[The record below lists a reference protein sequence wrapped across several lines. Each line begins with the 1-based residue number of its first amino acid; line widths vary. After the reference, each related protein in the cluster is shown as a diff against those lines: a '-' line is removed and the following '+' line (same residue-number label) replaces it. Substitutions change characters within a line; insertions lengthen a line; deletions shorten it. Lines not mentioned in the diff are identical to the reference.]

1 MNRFQNEIVMG
12 GSDIDSENEDE
23 YITGP
28 EIYDQYMYNAMMYTS
43 MAQMMPYVPM
53 PYVPPFGYP
62 VPCPL
67 PYPPMI
73 NQYPVNHAL
82 AAGAYYRKGGRQN
95 RSGRNKTRSRL
106 HIERD
111 DDVKYKPRHK
121 QHLVQ
126 RHQYYASSTESDND
140 EKYPDTR
147 GKVAPACRPVH
158 HEFIADKYDTLRH
171 SNPTSNTSQRRLQN
185 DRLIADVTPL
195 PSTLHHSRSVKKEAV
210 DIAAQVPLCRN
221 NHNNVTDMHKNG
233 QSNIRTGS
241 GLPNTT
247 TSFEK
252 KALTGT
258 AAISNRMPLNSLH
271 SQNAVAAVIG
281 CHQGEPTTTD
291 EPDVVIAVNNTKPLD
306 HQSEVFVTEI
316 SDSLLGVDSNQSTA
330 EQLTALPSQ
339 YAISSNSNQMTH
351 DAACD
356 KMSSYDESLPGI
368 ADATRDSKPKDD
380 SQLIMS
386 AVHTDSD
393 KSEVV
398 ETHVSTKLGRVISS
412 PASLQLH
419 SNTTVQ
425 ALGSEQDGSTSGHQ
439 QDPAQ
444 VLDWRNTTNSQKYL
458 QSLHSLRKMWAEW
471 ETKYRPPP
479 VSVCTSRGVG
489 PQNLYASIS

>member
-1 MNRFQNEIVMG
+1 MG
-12 GSDIDSENEDE
+12 GSDIDSESEDE

-43 MAQMMPYVPM
+43 MAQMMPCVPM

-62 VPCPL
+62 VP
-67 PYPPMI
+67 YPPMI
-73 NQYPVNHAL
+73 NEFPVNHAM
-82 AAGAYYRKGGRQN
+82 AAGAYYRKGGRQH
-95 RSGRNKTRSRL
+95 RSGRNKPRSKL

-126 RHQYYASSTESDND
+126 RHQYYSSSTESDND
-140 EKYPDTR
+140 EKCPDTR
-147 GKVAPACRPVH
+147 GKVAPACRPVR

-171 SNPTSNTSQRRLQN
+171 SNPTSNMGQRRLQN

-195 PSTLHHSRSVKKEAV
+195 PSTLHHSRSVKKEEV

-221 NHNNVTDMHKNG
+221 SRNNVTDMHKNG

-241 GLPNTT
+241 VLPNTT
-247 TSFEK
+247 TSFEN

-258 AAISNRMPLNSLH
+258 AAISNQMPLNSLH
-271 SQNAVAAVIG
+271 SQNAVTAVIV
-281 CHQGEPTTTD
+281 CHQEEPTTPD
-291 EPDVVIAVNNTKPLD
+291 EPDVVIAVNNTKPLG
-306 HQSEVFVTEI
+306 HQSKAFVTET

-330 EQLTALPSQ
+330 EQLMALPAQ
-339 YAISSNSNQMTH
+339 YVISLNSNQMTH
-351 DAACD
+351 EATCD
-356 KMSSYDESLPGI
+356 KMPSYDESLPGI
-368 ADATRDSKPKDD
+368 ADVTRDSKPKDD

-393 KSEVV
+393 KSGVV

-444 VLDWRNTTNSQKYL
+444 VLDWRNTTNSQKCL

-479 VSVCTSRGVG
+479 VSVHTSRGAG
-489 PQNLYASIS
+489 PQNLHTSISYLYYM

>member
-12 GSDIDSENEDE
+12 GSDIDSESEDE

-43 MAQMMPYVPM
+43 MAQMMPCVPM

-73 NQYPVNHAL
+73 NEFPVNHAM
-82 AAGAYYRKGGRQN
+82 AAGAYYRKGGRQH

-126 RHQYYASSTESDND
+126 RHQYYTSSTESDND
-140 EKYPDTR
+140 EKCPDTR
-147 GKVAPACRPVH
+147 GKAAPACRPVCH
-158 HEFIADKYDTLRH
+158 DFIADKCDTLRH
-171 SNPTSNTSQRRLQN
+171 SNPTSNTGQRRLQN
-185 DRLIADVTPL
+185 DKLIADVTPL
-195 PSTLHHSRSVKKEAV
+195 PSTLHHSRSVKKEEV

-221 NHNNVTDMHKNG
+221 SRNNVTAMHKND
-233 QSNIRTGS
+233 QSNIRTDS
-241 GLPNTT
+241 APPNI
-247 TSFEK
+247 TSFEN
-252 KALTGT
+252 KALIGT
-258 AAISNRMPLNSLH
+258 AAISNQMPLNSLH
-271 SQNAVAAVIG
+271 SQNAVTAVIV
-281 CHQGEPTTTD
+281 CHQGEPTTPD
-291 EPDVVIAVNNTKPLD
+291 EPDVVIAVNNTKPLG
-306 HQSEVFVTEI
+306 HQSKVFVTET
-316 SDSLLGVDSNQSTA
+316 SDSLLGVDSNQSTTK
-330 EQLTALPSQ
+330 QLTALPSQ

-368 ADATRDSKPKDD
+368 ADATRDSKPKDG
-380 SQLIMS
+380 SQLNMS

-393 KSEVV
+393 KSGVV

-412 PASLQLH
+412 PESLQLH

-444 VLDWRNTTNSQKYL
+444 VLDWRNTTNSQKCL
-458 QSLHSLRKMWAEW
+458 QSLHSLRKIWAEW

-479 VSVCTSRGVG
+479 VSVHTDRGAG
-489 PQNLYASIS
+489 PQNLYPSIS

>member
-1 MNRFQNEIVMG
+1 MNRFHNEIVMG
-12 GSDIDSENEDE
+12 GSDIDSESEDE

-43 MAQMMPYVPM
+43 MAQMMPCVPM
-53 PYVPPFGYP
+53 PYVQPFGYP

-73 NQYPVNHAL
+73 NGFPVNHAM
-82 AAGAYYRKGGRQN
+82 AAGAYYRKGGRQH

-111 DDVKYKPRHK
+111 DDVKYKPHPK
-121 QHLVQ
+121 QHVVK
-126 RHQYYASSTESDND
+126 RHQYYTSSSESDND
-140 EKYPDTR
+140 EKCPDTR
-147 GKVAPACRPVH
+147 GKVAPACRPVC

-171 SNPTSNTSQRRLQN
+171 SNPTSNMGQRRLQN
-185 DRLIADVTPL
+185 DRPIADVTPL
-195 PSTLHHSRSVKKEAV
+195 PSTLHHSRSVKK
-210 DIAAQVPLCRN
+210 IAAQVPLCRN
-221 NHNNVTDMHKNG
+221 SRGNVTDIHKNG

-241 GLPNTT
+241 ALPNTT
-247 TSFEK
+247 SFEN

-258 AAISNRMPLNSLH
+258 PAISNQMPLNSLH
-271 SQNAVAAVIG
+271 SQNAVTAVIG

-306 HQSEVFVTEI
+306 HQSEVFVTET

-330 EQLTALPSQ
+330 EQLTALSAE

-351 DAACD
+351 DATFH
-356 KMSSYDESLPGI
+356 KMPSYDESLPGI
-368 ADATRDSKPKDD
+368 ADATRASKPKDD
-380 SQLIMS
+380 SQLIKS

-393 KSEVV
+393 KSGVV
-398 ETHVSTKLGRVISS
+398 ATHVSTKLGRVISS
-412 PASLQLH
+412 PARLQLQN
-419 SNTTVQ
+419 NTTVQ
-425 ALGSEQDGSTSGHQ
+425 ALGSEQDGSTSGHR

-444 VLDWRNTTNSQKYL
+444 VLDWRNITNSQKCL

-479 VSVCTSRGVG
+479 VSIYSC
-489 PQNLYASIS
+489 